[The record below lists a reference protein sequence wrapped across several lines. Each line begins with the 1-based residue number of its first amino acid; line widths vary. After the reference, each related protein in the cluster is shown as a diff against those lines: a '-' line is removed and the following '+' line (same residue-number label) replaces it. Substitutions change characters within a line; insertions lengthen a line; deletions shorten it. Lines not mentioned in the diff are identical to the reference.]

1 MIKEKLRVII
11 IIVIFFIVAV
21 LIFFA
26 NETKEDKMVIRVDG
40 WDMEYTI
47 SERKLVV
54 EDFENIELGSSLEE
68 IENKLG
74 KPDGWVGGGILF
86 PVYVLE
92 DNSAVELVF
101 KNDVTN
107 EDLEAIYLY
116 KEQTEYVLKKR

>member
-1 MIKEKLRVII
+1 MIKEKLKYI
-11 IIVIFFIVAV
+11 IIVVIIFIVAI

-26 NETKEDKMVIRVDG
+26 NGVKEDKMVIRVDG

-54 EDFENIELGSSLEE
+54 EDFENIELGSSLDE

-74 KPDGWVGGGILF
+74 KPDGWVGGGILL

-101 KNDVTN
+101 RNDEAN
-107 EDLEAIYLY
+107 EDLKAIYLY
-116 KEQTEYVLKKR
+116 KGQKEFVLKK